1 MMQDPRATQGMHML
15 KWIMKAAASCLFATS
30 LAPSA
35 VAQRPNVELLA
46 KQQGAMNVLAFL
58 DGEWSGPAE
67 AHERTGT
74 IKMTQTERVGTLLD
88 GTVRLVEGRA
98 FDAKGKTLFNAF
110 AVISYDVPRSRYV
123 ITSYASGYT
132 TTTELK
138 VKPDGFEWEVPA
150 GPGAKMQF
158 TAVIKN
164 GTWTEIGEYVGSDGS
179 KKRTFQMTVKR
190 RGTSKW
196 PAGTLV
202 PR

>member
-1 MMQDPRATQGMHML
+1 MAQ
-15 KWIMKAAASCLFATS
+15 WILKAAAGCLVAATAAPA
-30 LAPSA
+30 LAQA
-35 VAQRPNVELLA
+35 PNAALQA
-46 KQQGAMNVLAFL
+46 KQYAAMRALSFL
-58 DGEWSGPAE
+58 DGEWAGPAE

-74 IKMTQTERVGTLLD
+74 LKMTQTERVGTLLD

-98 FDAKGKTLFNAF
+98 FDEKGKTLFNAF
-110 AVISYDVPRSRYV
+110 AVISYDVARSRFV

-138 VKPDGFEWEVPA
+138 VKPDGFEWTIPA

-158 TAVIKN
+158 SAVVRN
-164 GTWTEIGEYVGSDGS
+164 GIWTEVGDYVGPDDA

-190 RGTSKW
+190 SGNSKW

>member
-1 MMQDPRATQGMHML
+1 LR
-15 KWIMKAAASCLFATS
+15 AAAGCLIAAS
-30 LAPSA
+30 IVPAAAQAPNGA
-35 VAQRPNVELLA
+35 LQA
-46 KQQGAMNVLAFL
+46 KQQAAMKALAFL
-58 DGEWSGPAE
+58 DGEWAGPAE

-74 IKMTQTERVGTLLD
+74 FKMTQTERVGTLLD

-98 FDAKGKTLFNAF
+98 FDGKGKTVFNAF
-110 AVISYDVPRSRYV
+110 AVISYEVPRSRYV

-132 TTTELK
+132 TTTEMK

-158 TAVIKN
+158 SAVVKN
-164 GTWTEIGEYVGSDGS
+164 GTWTEVGDYVGPDGA

-190 RGTSKW
+190 RGNSKW

>member
-1 MMQDPRATQGMHML
+1 MMQSASTNGGMQMAQ
-15 KWIMKAAASCLFATS
+15 WISKAAAGCLIAAS
-30 LAPSA
+30 AAPA
-35 VAQRPNVELLA
+35 EAQAPNGALQA
-46 KQQGAMNVLAFL
+46 KQQAAMKALAFL
-58 DGEWSGPAE
+58 DGEWAGPAE

-74 IKMTQTERVGTLLD
+74 FKMTQTERVGTLLD

-98 FDAKGKTLFNAF
+98 FDGKGKTLFNAF
-110 AVISYDVPRSRYV
+110 AVISYEVPRSRYV

-138 VKPDGFEWEVPA
+138 VKADGFEWEVPA

-158 TAVIKN
+158 SAVVKN
-164 GTWTEIGEYVGSDGS
+164 GTWTEVGDYVGSDGA
-179 KKRTFQMTVKR
+179 KKRTFQMAVKR
-190 RGTSKW
+190 SGHSKW

>member
-1 MMQDPRATQGMHML
+1 MMHNATAQRGVDMA
-15 KWIMKAAASCLFATS
+15 KWVLRAAAGCLIAAS
-30 LAPSA
+30 IVPAAAQAPNGA
-35 VAQRPNVELLA
+35 LQA
-46 KQQGAMNVLAFL
+46 KQQAAMKALAFL
-58 DGEWSGPAE
+58 DGEWAGPAE

-74 IKMTQTERVGTLLD
+74 FKMTQTERVGTLLD

-98 FDAKGKTLFNAF
+98 FDGKGKTVFNAF
-110 AVISYDVPRSRYV
+110 AVISYEVPRSRYV

-132 TTTELK
+132 TTTEMK

-158 TAVIKN
+158 SAVVKN
-164 GTWTEIGEYVGSDGS
+164 GTWTEVGDYVGPDGA

-190 RGTSKW
+190 RGNSKW